1 MADWAYAFS
10 LELKDNDTVALGNG
24 GEKGNGGDFSGNTIS
39 IATGNTFDFG
49 AGYGGAQEAMYCAPP
64 PPPPPSFSL
73 NLEDNDTVA
82 LGNGG
87 ANGNGGNFSN
97 NTISIDTGN
106 DFLVG

>member
-24 GEKGNGGDFSGNTIS
+24 GEKGNGGDFSGNTIN

-49 AGYGGAQEAMYCAPP
+49 AGYGGAQEAVYCA